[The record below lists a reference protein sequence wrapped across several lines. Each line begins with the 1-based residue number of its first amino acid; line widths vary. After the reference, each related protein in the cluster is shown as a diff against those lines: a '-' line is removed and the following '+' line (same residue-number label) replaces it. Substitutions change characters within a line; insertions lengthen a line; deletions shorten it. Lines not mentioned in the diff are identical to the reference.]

1 MGLQLCLFTAS
12 FKSAFAYTLF
22 TDHKGKFLAPIISIH
37 YFHQT
42 SLFNQIPDPAIGR
55 IFMCPFVPNQ
65 CFGEALNFKGR
76 FNAFE
81 IV

>member
-37 YFHQT
+37 YFSPNKPFQSDPWSSDRQDLYVSVRAKSMFWW
-42 SLFNQIPDPAIGR
+42 SLEF
-55 IFMCPFVPNQ
+55 
-65 CFGEALNFKGR
+65 
-76 FNAFE
+76 
-81 IV
+81 